1 MQRAARR
8 PFRLALGAALALA
21 LLAAC
26 AERGPEAAYRTYLER
41 LNRTL
46 EASAQPP
53 ARPAYPRPPRP
64 GAVRLPIASDS
75 LDTLDFL
82 ALSGCAVQVT
92 IGKRNSSLGRMAAPS
107 QRLLLALEYLRLAP
121 ACVEQLRADGNT
133 SLARALDDARRL
145 KQSQLPALLFNATL
159 GSEEYRAFWQGAS
172 TPGGFPAVTTTTA
185 EQALSGVNALARRW
199 LSGDYRAGNFDFERL
214 LGEVGGGGGGRLLQ
228 AMSVQASWLDA
239 ASDSV
244 RQRMERGPLCAPG
257 IRHAAADIL
266 PVVVEKYF
274 VGAIQAQSAAMQRDS
289 FQLLP
294 PARELETLLREVLP
308 QDYRAWQARR
318 DDTLAWAEGAPR
330 RHVEQLLAIQA
341 PCD

>member
-1 MQRAARR
+1 LHRAA
-8 PFRLALGAALALA
+8 LCIAALA

-26 AERGPEAAYRTYLER
+26 SDGGPEAAYRTYLER

-64 GAVRLPIASDS
+64 GALRLPIASDS

-92 IGKRNSSLGRMAAPS
+92 IGRRNSSLGRMAAPS
-107 QRLLLALEYLRLAP
+107 QRLLLELEYLRLAP
-121 ACVEQLRADGNT
+121 ACVEQLRAEGRS
-133 SLARALDDARRL
+133 SLADTLDNAWRL

-159 GSEEYRAFWQGAS
+159 GSEEYRAFWQAAA
-172 TPGGFPAVTTTTA
+172 TPGGFPRVTTTAA
-185 EQALSGVNALARRW
+185 EQALSGVNSLARRW
-199 LSGDYRAGNFDFERL
+199 LGGDYRADNLDFERL
-214 LGEVGGGGGGRLLQ
+214 LGEVGGGGGGRLLG
-228 AMSVQASWLDA
+228 AMALQASWLEA
-239 ASDSV
+239 ANESV
-244 RQRMERGPLCAPG
+244 RERMARGPLCAPG
-257 IRHAAADIL
+257 TRHAAADIL

-274 VGAIQAQSAAMQRDS
+274 VGDIQPRSAAMHRDS
-289 FQLLP
+289 FQLSP
-294 PARELETLLREVLP
+294 PARELETLLQDVLP
-308 QDYRAWQARR
+308 EDYRAWQARR

-341 PCD
+341 PCE